1 MGRSMENT
9 WHLFDSMTYQ
19 LISLSISLATVPSL
33 FLHVFQSNKVPVVQ
47 HPHHMHPLTPL
58 ITYSS
63 DHFPPGSP
71 PTHLSPEIDP
81 KTGESAAAGGAAPRA
96 ELRGEP
102 EGQASPRSTHWTWVQ
117 IVSSA
122 VCSLDHWL

>member
-1 MGRSMENT
+1 MVHRKYLALIRLS
-9 WHLFDSMTYQ
+9 DYQ
-19 LISLSISLATVPSL
+19 LISLSISLGTVPSL

-81 KTGESAAAGGAAPRA
+81 KTGESAAAGGAAPGT
-96 ELRGEP
+96 EL
-102 EGQASPRSTHWTWVQ
+102 
-117 IVSSA
+117 
-122 VCSLDHWL
+122 